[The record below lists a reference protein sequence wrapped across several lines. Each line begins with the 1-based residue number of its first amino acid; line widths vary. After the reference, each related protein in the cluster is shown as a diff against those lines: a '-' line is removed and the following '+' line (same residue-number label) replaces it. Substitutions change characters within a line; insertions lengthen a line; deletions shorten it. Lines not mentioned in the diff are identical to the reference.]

1 MSLSSSALIG
11 LACILSSGRH
21 PELDTTV
28 KQMSPAEQAVISQII
43 QSGLC
48 QSPEFQKLI
57 LCDPKTQNEK
67 GTFPCDGQMQ
77 IMSCVQTTDGNA
89 K

>member
-11 LACILSSGRH
+11 LACILSNGRH

-28 KQMSPAEQAVISQII
+28 KQMSPAEQTVVSQII

-57 LCDPKTQNEK
+57 LNNPNSQNGK
-67 GTFPCDGQMQ
+67 GTFPDDSQ
-77 IMSCVQTTDGNA
+77 IMSCVQTTDE